1 MKEME
6 LITGCMIMSIAIF
19 VIGNIIFD
27 QECKSNINIKNIIL
41 TIGLAILI
49 TIVNIVSTTVIDNIL
64 KLIIIFLAYIG
75 YYKVIFKKDWS
86 TVILGSFIMYLI
98 FFFSEIIIDLIIHSI
113 FHIFKIGNFQDI
125 KNTIEITII
134 TTISGVYLSIISR
147 KSLRKMVKETNFQ
160 KGTIIIITTLIIAA
174 LATLLYK
181 TPLKEVSFDLNFFIT
196 MFLVIVF
203 CMISF
208 VIIKQQRDVNEKEE
222 EYRKLANY
230 SQVTEGV
237 LEEYRLNLHES
248 RNQLIIIKNMIS
260 TTKKKELE
268 EYVSNLIESTEINK
282 YRWINELKY
291 IPIPELKGFINFKL
305 MEMSN
310 KKIDIEIHIERKL
323 KDSKMKKLKI
333 KDRGDFYS
341 IIGVFLDNAK
351 EASLESKEKKVAL
364 QMYEINEEIHMIIAN
379 TYKGKVDLDKI
390 NGYGYSSKGKNRGTG
405 LHLVNKIVEKNKL
418 FERTTSKMDE
428 YFVQELVIHL
438 DSIK

>member
-6 LITGCMIMSIAIF
+6 LFIGCLIMSFSIF
-19 VIGNIIFD
+19 IIGNIIFD
-27 QECKSNINIKNIIL
+27 QKEKLNIKNITL
-41 TIGLAILI
+41 TLCLAILI
-49 TIVNIVSTTVIDNIL
+49 TIVNIISTTIVDNIL
-64 KLIIIFLAYIG
+64 KLIIIFVSYIG

-86 TVILGSFIMYLI
+86 TIILGSFIMYLI
-98 FFFSEIIIDLIIHSI
+98 YFFSEIIIDIIIHTI
-113 FHIFKIGNFQDI
+113 FHIFEIGNFQDI
-125 KNTIEITII
+125 KNTIELTIL
-134 TTISGVYLSIISR
+134 TTIVGVYISVIS
-147 KSLRKMVKETNFQ
+147 KKYLKKMVKETSFE
-160 KGTIIIITTLIIAA
+160 KGTIIIIAVLIIAA

-181 TPLKEVSFDLNFFIT
+181 TPLMEVTFDLNFFIT

-222 EYRKLANY
+222 EYKKLANY

-248 RNQLIIIKNMIS
+248 RNQLIIIRNMIP

-268 EYVSNLIESTEINK
+268 EYVNNLIDATEVNK
-282 YRWINELKY
+282 YRWVNELKY

-310 KKIDIEIHIERKL
+310 KKIDIEINVERKL
-323 KDSKMKKLKI
+323 KNSKMKKLKI
-333 KDRGDFYS
+333 KDKGDLYN

-351 EASLESKEKKVAL
+351 EASLESKEKRVAVE
-364 QMYEINEEIHMIIAN
+364 MYEMDNDLHIIIAN
-379 TYKGKVDLDKI
+379 TYKGEVDIEKI
-390 NGYGYSSKGKNRGTG
+390 NEYGYSSKGENRGTG
-405 LHLVNKIVEKNKL
+405 LHLVNKIVERNRM

-428 YFVQELVIHL
+428 YFVQELTVHL
-438 DSIK
+438 ENVQ

>member
-1 MKEME
+1 MKDIE
-6 LITGCMIMSIAIF
+6 LIAGCMIVAIAAFIIGSILLKKTRNLSIQNVITIISMGIMLTVLNKITPTTLNNILRVLVIYICYIGFYKILFDEKLLKCVLASFMMYLTILSSEIIVSIIISLIMSVMGITDFTAF
-19 VIGNIIFD
+19 QNALG
-27 QECKSNINIKNIIL
+27 INISVAII
-41 TIGLAILI
+41 GILI
-49 TIVNIVSTTVIDNIL
+49 TYKGRK
-64 KLIIIFLAYIG
+64 KLSNLIQKTDKAE
-75 YYKVIFKKDWS
+75 KAV
-86 TVILGSFIMYLI
+86 VIL
-98 FFFSEIIIDLIIHSI
+98 
-113 FHIFKIGNFQDI
+113 
-125 KNTIEITII
+125 
-134 TTISGVYLSIISR
+134 
-147 KSLRKMVKETNFQ
+147 
-160 KGTIIIITTLIIAA
+160 AA
-174 LATLLYK
+174 LIMLTIAILLFK
-181 TPLKEVSFDLNFFIT
+181 TPISEMKIDINLAVTLFLIASFCIIGL
-196 MFLVIVF
+196 FL
-203 CMISF
+203 
-208 VIIKQQRDVNEKEE
+208 IKQQSEVNEKEE
-222 EYRKLANY
+222 EYKKLADY
-230 SQVTEGV
+230 SQITEGV

-282 YRWINELKY
+282 YRLINELKY

-364 QMYEINEEIHMIIAN
+364 EMYEINNEIHIIIAN
-379 TYKGKVDLDKI
+379 TYKGKIDIEKI
-390 NGYGYSSKGKNRGTG
+390 NEYGYSSKGKNRGTG
-405 LHLVNKIVEKNKL
+405 LHLVNKIVERNKL

>member
-6 LITGCMIMSIAIF
+6 LWISCIIMAHSFFIL
-19 VIGNIIFD
+19 GNILF
-27 QECKSNINIKNIIL
+27 EKRERINIKIFTITLMLSL
-41 TIGLAILI
+41 TIFAVNLI
-49 TIVNIVSTTVIDNIL
+49 SKNTIDNIL
-64 KLIIIFLAYIG
+64 KLVIIFLSYIG
-75 YYKVIFKKDWS
+75 YYKLIFKEDLS
-86 TVILGSFIMYLI
+86 ITILTSFIMYLMI
-98 FFFSEIIIDLIIHSI
+98 FLSEIVVDIIVFIILYI
-113 FHIFKIGNFQDI
+113 TKIDEFSNIQY
-125 KNTIEITII
+125 TIW
-134 TTISGVYLSIISR
+134 
-147 KSLRKMVKETNFQ
+147 MN
-160 KGTIIIITTLIIAA
+160 LIIAIVSICLTKKYGEWLSKLIKEAKFKKWILIGLSILIIIA
-174 LATLLYK
+174 LATILYNM
-181 TPLKEVSFDLNFFIT
+181 PLSRLQENINFFIT
-196 MFLVIVF
+196 MFLVMVF
-203 CMISF
+203 CIISF
-208 VIIKQQRDVNEKEE
+208 IIIKQQREVNEKEE

-291 IPIPELKGFINFKL
+291 IPIPELKGFVNFKL

-364 QMYEINEEIHMIIAN
+364 EMYEINEEIHMIIAN

-405 LHLVNKIVEKNKL
+405 LHLVNKIVERNKL